1 MKLTPTLWLALA
13 LIAILLSACG
23 ASNAATTPTLDGTL
37 VYTQAA
43 QTVAAQFTQ
52 TSAALTAS
60 APTQTNTPEP
70 TITMAPT
77 FTPIATINFFTQ
89 QPGSTQQPPAGVFT
103 PTFSIIP
110 GAGTP
115 TVALC
120 NDSAYVRDV
129 GVVDGTKLKP
139 GQAFDKGWHIINT
152 GSCNWGIGYHLVHVG
167 GNTNFGGDTFTI
179 RFPSDVVL
187 PGVIAEISLHLVAP
201 NKPGKYEARYQMY
214 SNQDIP
220 FGTGLTVAIEVQK

>member
-13 LIAILLSACG
+13 LTAILLSACG
-23 ASNAATTPTLDGTL
+23 ASDAASTPTVDGTL

-52 TSAALTAS
+52 TSAALTAA

-70 TITMAPT
+70 TVTLAPT
-77 FTPIATINFFTQ
+77 FTPVATLNIFTQ
-89 QPGSTQQPPAGVFT
+89 QPGATQPPLGVFT

-129 GVVDGTKLKP
+129 GTVDGTKLKP
-139 GQAFDKGWHIINT
+139 GQAFEKGWHILNT
-152 GSCNWGIGYHLVHVG
+152 GTCNWAIGYHLVHVG
-167 GNTNFGGDTFTI
+167 GNTNFGGDAFVI
-179 RFPSDVVL
+179 RFASDVVL
-187 PGVIAEISLHLVAP
+187 SGGLVEISLHLVAP

-214 SNQDIP
+214 TNQDIP
-220 FGTGLTVAIEVQK
+220 FGTGMTVAIEVEK